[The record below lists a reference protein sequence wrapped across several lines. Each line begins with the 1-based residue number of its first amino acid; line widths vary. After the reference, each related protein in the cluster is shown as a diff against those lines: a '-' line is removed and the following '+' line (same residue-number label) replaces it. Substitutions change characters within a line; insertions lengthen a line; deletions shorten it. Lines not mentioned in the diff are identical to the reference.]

1 MSKRIF
7 LSVLL
12 VLMLLICVNSYA
24 STEDLNKIEQNMNTI
39 GQYPREDVK
48 ETNIGK
54 IINSIIGIIQYAGSG
69 IAVIT
74 VSILGIKYLL
84 TSPSEKAEIKKMAE
98 PIVIGCVLLFGSV
111 NIAAII
117 YYFTKGAFG

>member
-7 LSVLL
+7 LLVLL

-24 STEDLNKIEQNMNTI
+24 STEDLNKIEQNLNTI
-39 GQYPREDVK
+39 NKYPREDVK

-98 PIVIGCVLLFGSV
+98 TIVIGCILLFGSV

-117 YYFTKGAFG
+117 YHFTTSAFG

>member
-7 LSVLL
+7 LTI
-12 VLMLLICVNSYA
+12 LLILMILTCVNSYA
-24 STEDLNKIEQNMNTI
+24 SIEDLNKIEQNMNTI
-39 GQYPREDVK
+39 GKYEREDVK
-48 ETNIGK
+48 GTNIGK

-69 IAVIT
+69 IAVVT

-117 YYFTKGAFG
+117 YHFTTSAFG